1 MREYA
6 GGRPSQSSVARRQCH
21 LVRDVLF
28 PKVTVYGKKRLI
40 SELESEINSFVTR
53 PGIDF
58 SRKRK
63 ISFQDTILFL
73 LTMRGGSLNT
83 AFFDFFSCRSQKDLP
98 SLSALQQQRAKIHPH
113 AFYHLLHRFSRSLP
127 SEHDYE
133 GFQLLACDGSDL
145 NIFYNPDDK
154 DSCKPSGSG
163 KKGSNQLHL
172 HALYDLYNKKYVDVL
187 IEKTMVSNESR
198 ALVQMLGN
206 ISTPAR
212 TIILADRGY
221 ETYHV
226 FAHIMAKGLS
236 FVIRTKDISRRGGIS
251 YGFRLPDRELDED
264 LDFFITRSTV
274 HSKKDPVHYKKL
286 SPSSVFDFLDLEKD
300 GKQAVYPMRL
310 RMVRFLLDTGGY
322 ECIVTNLEREAF
334 PPWRIR
340 ELYHLRWGI
349 ETSFRK
355 LKYSLGLSQ
364 LHSKKAG
371 YVEQEI
377 YARVILYNF
386 CESVTPHVSTHQ
398 KKTKYAYQVNFTMAV
413 HICKAFLQKSSPTIS
428 PHIETLLL
436 RYLVPV
442 KPGRKFPRTKKRKGF
457 VSFAYRVS

>member
-1 MREYA
+1 M
-6 GGRPSQSSVARRQCH
+6 
-21 LVRDVLF
+21 
-28 PKVTVYGKKRLI
+28 YGKKELYIAIFFYTKGGSLMNSTFASSYELLLSAI
-40 SELESEINSFVTR
+40 SELELQKDSFVLH
-53 PGIDF
+53 PGVDF

-63 ISFQDTILFL
+63 ISFRDTILSL
-73 LTMRGGSLNT
+73 LTMQGGSLST
-83 AFFDFFSCRSQKDLP
+83 TSHDFFQHRLPADIP
-98 SLSALQQQRAKIHPH
+98 SLSAIHQQRAKLLPD
-113 AFYHLLHRFSRSLP
+113 AMSYLFYHFTQKLP
-127 SEHDYE
+127 AGHTYD

-145 NIFYNPDDK
+145 NICYDPADK
-154 DSCKPSGSG
+154 ESCKPSGNG
-163 KKGSNQLHL
+163 KRGSNQLHL
-172 HALYDLYNKKYVDVL
+172 HALYDLCNKRYTDIR

-286 SPSSVFDFLDLEKD
+286 SP
-300 GKQAVYPMRL
+300 
-310 RMVRFLLDTGGY
+310 
-322 ECIVTNLEREAF
+322 LEREAF
-334 PPWRIR
+334 PPWRIK

-364 LHSKKAG
+364 LHSKKAR

>member
-1 MREYA
+1 MNSEFTYNYELLM
-6 GGRPSQSSVARRQCH
+6 S
-21 LVRDVLF
+21 
-28 PKVTVYGKKRLI
+28 LI

-98 SLSALQQQRAKIHPH
+98 SLSALQQQRAKIHPD

-172 HALYDLYNKKYVDVL
+172 HALYDLCNKKYVDVF

-198 ALVQMLGN
+198 ALIQMLRN
-206 ISTPAR
+206 IPHPDR

-236 FVIRTKDISRRGGIS
+236 FVIRTKDIFSKGGIS
-251 YGFRLPDRELDED
+251 HGFRLPDRELDEE

-274 HSKKDPVHYKKL
+274 HSKRDPIRYKKTF
-286 SPSSVFDFLDLEKD
+286 S
-300 GKQAVYPMRL
+300 QI
-310 RMVRFLLDTGGY
+310 
-322 ECIVTNLEREAF
+322 CI
-334 PPWRIR
+334 
-340 ELYHLRWGI
+340 
-349 ETSFRK
+349 
-355 LKYSLGLSQ
+355 
-364 LHSKKAG
+364 
-371 YVEQEI
+371 
-377 YARVILYNF
+377 
-386 CESVTPHVSTHQ
+386 
-398 KKTKYAYQVNFTMAV
+398 
-413 HICKAFLQKSSPTIS
+413 
-428 PHIETLLL
+428 
-436 RYLVPV
+436 
-442 KPGRKFPRTKKRKGF
+442 
-457 VSFAYRVS
+457 

>member
-1 MREYA
+1 M
-6 GGRPSQSSVARRQCH
+6 
-21 LVRDVLF
+21 
-28 PKVTVYGKKRLI
+28 YGKKELYIAIFFYTKGGSLMNSTFASSYELLLSAI
-40 SELESEINSFVTR
+40 SELELQKDSFVLH
-53 PGIDF
+53 PGVDF

-63 ISFQDTILFL
+63 ISFRDTILSL
-73 LTMRGGSLNT
+73 LTMQGGSLST
-83 AFFDFFSCRSQKDLP
+83 TSHDFFQHRFPTDIP
-98 SLSALQQQRAKIHPH
+98 SLSAIHQQRAKLLPD
-113 AFYHLLHRFSRSLP
+113 AMSYLFYHFTQKLP
-127 SEHDYE
+127 AGHTYD

-145 NIFYNPDDK
+145 NICYDPADK
-154 DSCKPSGSG
+154 ESCKPSGNG
-163 KKGSNQLHL
+163 KRGSNQLHL
-172 HALYDLYNKKYVDVL
+172 HALYDLCNKRYTDIR

-436 RYLVPV
+436 RYLGPV